1 MTGTMA
7 SVRRAQLHERE
18 AVNALWDSTGL
29 ASIEQD
35 EWRTLVTGMIGT
47 VLVAEMDGR
56 LAGAAIA
63 AFDGWRAYIYHV
75 AVGEAHRQRGIA
87 RELMSRAERHLA
99 DRGASHVY
107 VMVDQE
113 NIAGLALVGATGY
126 LPDGE
131 MVLMKALQPAV
142 LV

>member
-1 MTGTMA
+1 MTGSMA

-18 AVNALWDSTGL
+18 AVNALWDSAGL
-29 ASIEQD
+29 ARIEQD

-75 AVGEAHRQRGIA
+75 AVGEAYRQRGIA
-87 RELMSRAERHLA
+87 HELMSRAERHLE
-99 DRGASHVY
+99 DRGASNVY
-107 VMVDQE
+107 VMVDQQ
-113 NIAGLALVGATGY
+113 NTAGLALVGSTGY